1 MLFRSLIYGVLLLR
15 FLPSPAC
22 AEELQLPAGV
32 VNVALPDFGDRSSP
46 GSDYGMANI
55 KPIEIARDGQQ
66 AEEIRIVRPRQEL
79 RFSRRNEARFQVRLG
94 QVDIVYF
101 WLEAPPVHGQWRLRI
116 SVIYPDNARETI
128 FDNTMKGEVINFART
143 PAGAVLEFAMSSIEQ
158 TFKLSKRFLLT
169 VSPVSF
175 TMWPNFLPVPNRTF
189 WD

>member
-1 MLFRSLIYGVLLLR
+1 MLFRSLVSAFLLLG
-15 FLPSPAC
+15 FLPSSAC

-32 VNVALPDFGDRSSP
+32 VNVALLDFGDRSSP

-55 KPIEIARDGQQ
+55 KPIEVARDGQQ

-79 RFSRRNEARFQVRLG
+79 RLSQRNEARFQVRLG
-94 QVDIVYF
+94 QVDVVYF

-116 SVIYPDNARETI
+116 SVIFPDNTREPI
-128 FDNTMKGEVINFART
+128 FDSNMKGDVINFART
-143 PAGAVLEFAMSSIEQ
+143 PAGAVLDFDMSSVEQ

-169 VSPVSF
+169 VSPVNF
-175 TMWPNFLPVPNRTF
+175 TIWPNFLPVPNRTL